1 MARILVTGVAGFIGS
16 SLARELIVRGNEVRG
31 IDNLS
36 GGSLSNIDDLVP
48 SMEFEH
54 ADHCNQA
61 VVSKLCRGVE
71 IVFHQGAIP
80 SVPKSIIDPL
90 GSHHSNV
97 NGTLSIL
104 MGARDA
110 GVRRVVYAA
119 SSSAYGESLT
129 LPKHEGMAVAPISPY
144 AVQKLAGELYM
155 QSFAKVYP
163 IETVCLRY
171 FNVFGPGQSADSP
184 YSGVLAKFITSMLAG
199 KAPTIYGD
207 GSQSRDFTYIQN
219 VVEANILAGFAPARD
234 VNGKVYNIAC
244 GVRHSLS
251 ETYEI
256 LADML
261 GFEMSPGFGEART
274 GDIQHSLADISRA
287 AEELG
292 FRPSVG
298 FVEGLRRTVDWY
310 KSRCEVD
317 YTDLAL
323 SSAGGVRSA

>member
-16 SLARELIVRGNEVRG
+16 SLARELISRGHELRG

-36 GGSLSNIDDLVP
+36 GGKLENICDLLSNMD
-48 SMEFEH
+48 FEH

-61 VVSKLCRGVE
+61 LVKKLCKGID

-80 SVPKSIIDPL
+80 SVPKSVIDPL
-90 GSHHSNV
+90 GSHHANV
-97 NGTLSIL
+97 DGTLSVL
-104 MGARDA
+104 LAARDA

-119 SSSAYGESLT
+119 SSSAYGESPT
-129 LPKHEGMAVAPISPY
+129 LPKHEAMPTLPISPY

-171 FNVFGPGQSADSP
+171 FNVFGPHQSADSP

-199 KAPTIYGD
+199 TRPTIFGD

-219 VVEANILAGFAPARD
+219 VVEANILAAFAPAER
-234 VNGKVYNIAC
+234 VNGNVYNIAC
-244 GVRHSLS
+244 GERHSLL

-256 LADML
+256 LAPML
-261 GFEMSPGFGEART
+261 AFEGSPAFAEARAA
-274 GDIQHSLADISRA
+274 DIQHSLADITRA
-287 AEELG
+287 KEDLG
-292 FRPSVG
+292 YSPSIG
-298 FVEGLRRTVDWY
+298 FIDGLRSTVEWYRTQFETE
-310 KSRCEVD
+310 S
-317 YTDLAL
+317 LAGEL
-323 SSAGGVRSA
+323 TSGVAMQSA